1 MIKSIYRLPDVM
13 KVTGLSR
20 SSIYLAV
27 SKDKFPK
34 PMKIG
39 RRAIGWS
46 ESSIEDWIQK
56 LQEKNNENT

>member
-13 KVTGLSR
+13 KVTGLSP

-27 SKDKFPK
+27 SIDKFPK